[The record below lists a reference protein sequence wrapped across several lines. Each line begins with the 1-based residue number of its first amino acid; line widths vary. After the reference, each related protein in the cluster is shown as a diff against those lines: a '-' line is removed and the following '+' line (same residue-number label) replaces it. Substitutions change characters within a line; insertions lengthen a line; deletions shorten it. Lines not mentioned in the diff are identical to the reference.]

1 VKDPIYPTYPTCR
14 YFGGRVVKA
23 IEKDKRLLMKA
34 MLIAEKDLDKGNEIL
49 DLLIDRLERD
59 SKRGLSASSF
69 QQRQ

>member
-1 VKDPIYPTYPTCR
+1 M
-14 YFGGRVVKA
+14 KA
-23 IEKDKRLLMKA
+23 IEKDKRLLVKA

-59 SKRGLSASSF
+59 LKRGLSANSF

>member
-1 VKDPIYPTYPTCR
+1 MKNPIYPTYPICR
-14 YFGGRVVKA
+14 YFGGRAVKA
-23 IEKDKRLLMKA
+23 IEKDKRLLVKA

-59 SKRGLSASSF
+59 LKRGLSANSF